1 MCDVQLLLVVLYNAA
16 CSDAFAAVMQQ
27 WQKSVVRQQK
37 MLQKTVLSRFIPVEG
52 DPRLHIRGLQAQE
65 FRGLMNQLCVAGK
78 EADGLLLCMLT

>member
-1 MCDVQLLLVVLYNAA
+1 MCGFCLLSMCDAG

-65 FRGLMNQLCVAGK
+65 FRGLMNQLCVEGK
-78 EADGLLLCMLT
+78 EADGLPLFMLK